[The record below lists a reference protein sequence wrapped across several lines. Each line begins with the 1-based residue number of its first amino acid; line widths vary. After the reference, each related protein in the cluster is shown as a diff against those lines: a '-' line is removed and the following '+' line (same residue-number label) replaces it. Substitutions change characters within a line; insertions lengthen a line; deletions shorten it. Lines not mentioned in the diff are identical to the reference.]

1 MITLMM
7 IARNHFFE
15 RTVPT
20 IMITFMMI
28 TAFVGFQVYGTI
40 SAVYHMPTL
49 LCLCSSQFL
58 RLSFSLS
65 RFSLARARVFALFLA
80 FSLPHPLF
88 LSSKSMEADKKT
100 EIQWATSNQWKK
112 LRTLHLYNQT
122 EPLEWM
128 SPIDKSI
135 SMDFGIPLIV
145 ILSFVCIKAF
155 QFLVHYYPSQ
165 KS

>member
-65 RFSLARARVFALFLA
+65 RFSLSRARVFALFLA

-100 EIQWATSNQWKK
+100 EIQ
-112 LRTLHLYNQT
+112 
-122 EPLEWM
+122 
-128 SPIDKSI
+128 
-135 SMDFGIPLIV
+135 
-145 ILSFVCIKAF
+145 
-155 QFLVHYYPSQ
+155 
-165 KS
+165 